1 MMHAE
6 LLKRLLPEGVYD
18 PNGPVLSVEITA
30 EGNALDSAMQSAD
43 NLLREADPRS
53 AYSTLDD
60 WERCFNLSAL
70 SLSVEQ
76 RQAAL
81 SAKVF
86 AHGGQSRPY
95 FIAMAERFGFPGTT
109 IAEFVPATC
118 NSTCNDAL
126 YGEPDRFVWQM
137 NLPSDGGMFIAN
149 CNSPCNTPLGS
160 WGSGAIENAIHT
172 LRPAHT
178 TVIFVNT

>member
-6 LLKRLLPEGVYD
+6 LLKRLLPLAYD
-18 PNGPVLSVEITA
+18 LNGTVLSAELDA
-30 EGNALDSAMQSAD
+30 EGAALDT
-43 NLLREADPRS
+43 NLLNTDGIHEEVDPRTT
-53 AYSTLDD
+53 YSLLGE
-60 WERCFNLSAL
+60 WERVAGLSGLNLSA
-70 SLSVEQ
+70 EQ

-81 SAKVF
+81 VAKLS

-95 FIAMAERFGFPGTT
+95 FIAMAERFGFPGAT
-109 IAEFVPATC
+109 IDEFAPATC
-118 NSTCNDAL
+118 NNTCNDAL

-137 NLPSDGGMFIAN
+137 NLPSAGGMFIAN
-149 CNSPCNTPLGS
+149 CNSPCDTPLGS
-160 WGSGAIENAIHT
+160 WGTGAVENAIRT

>member
-6 LLKRLLPEGVYD
+6 LLKRLLPQVAYAL
-18 PNGPVLSVEITA
+18 NGTVLSAELVA
-30 EGNALDSAMQSAD
+30 EGTALDANLLSAD
-43 NLLREADPRS
+43 GIHNEADPRTT
-53 AYSTLDD
+53 YSMLSD
-60 WERCFNLSAL
+60 WERVAGLSGLNLSA
-70 SLSVEQ
+70 EQ

-81 SAKVF
+81 VAKLS

-95 FIAMAERFGFPGTT
+95 FIAMAERFGFPGAT
-109 IAEFVPATC
+109 IDEFAPATC

-137 NLPSDGGMFIAN
+137 NLPSAGGMFLAN
-149 CNSPCNTPLGS
+149 CNSPCNTSLGS
-160 WGSGAIENAIHT
+160 WGTGAIESAIHA
-172 LRPAHT
+172 LRPANT